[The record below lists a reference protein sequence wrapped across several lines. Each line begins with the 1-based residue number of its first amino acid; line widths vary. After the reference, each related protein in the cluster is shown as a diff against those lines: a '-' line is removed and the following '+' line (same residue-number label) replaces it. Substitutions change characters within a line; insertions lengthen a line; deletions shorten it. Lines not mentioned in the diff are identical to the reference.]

1 MPDDAV
7 DPYTEKEEQKI
18 ANSLRILFW
27 SSIILMTLLVSFEK
41 TMQ

>member
-27 SSIILMTLLVSFEK
+27 SSITFMALLVLFEK
-41 TMQ
+41 TI